1 MLDIGRICL
10 LMILHIND
18 EILLEL
24 AFCKPYW
31 ITAMTSQAHLPQF
44 QRTNFELIELDECT
58 PKSMTNGCFQYN
70 GKFYILTF
78 QYQNPLQIRF
88 VSEYIFK
95 LNGMCGFQYNKIRD
109 NKLFLNDNGGW
120 MVICDDFTDY

>member
-1 MLDIGRICL
+1 MQLE
-10 LMILHIND
+10 IND

-31 ITAMTSQAHLPQF
+31 IKVMMPSESHLP
-44 QRTNFELIELDECT
+44 QRTNFVLFELDECT
-58 PKSMTNGCFQYN
+58 PKSITNDSFQYN

-78 QYQNPLQIRF
+78 QYQNPHRMRF
-88 VSEYIFK
+88 VGDLIFELQGMN
-95 LNGMCGFQYNKIRD
+95 LNQYNKIRD

-120 MVICDDFTDY
+120 IVIEE